1 MLRHLGWRIRR
12 IGAIVLA
19 VVTAICA
26 TACAAAAQPAETRV
40 ALVIGNSA
48 YQSAEALDNPQRDAK
63 LMAERLKTAGFT
75 VTLLV
80 DADQQAMKRA
90 MVDFGRELRS
100 SEAVGLFYYAGHG
113 LQVNGLNYLVPVNA
127 NIKDETEV
135 GIETVSLADFL
146 ATMERAKSRINIVV
160 LDACRNNPFASNFR
174 TESAGLARVDAPAGT
189 YVAYATSPGSVASDG
204 AGRNSPYTK
213 ALAET
218 VLKAGMPIEQ
228 VFKEVRRAVQDETG
242 GQQTPWEASSISA
255 DFSFV
260 RGAGQPATQ
269 PSRVPAAAD
278 LAREKELELAFWN
291 SIKDSPNTG
300 LFRSYLQQ
308 YPRGTFVPIARAR
321 IDEIEAKVAAAK
333 APPPV
338 SGQGQQGAPA
348 VSARGPAP
356 VFADSGR
363 RTLQEPELVKL
374 TCEQLWLARNEM
386 FARNGYCFGTSAAQQ
401 VFGTRGCTTSR
412 QDILSSIE
420 IQNMRLIKAVEDRKA
435 CGAITTAAF
444 APAGRSVS
452 QPQQTGGPWHY
463 VTGLDPKGDNFLA
476 LKVAPDVRSE
486 RIAKMGPDTPLKI
499 LNAQGDWRQVQLK
512 DGRTGWAHSRY
523 IRCCRE
529 P

>member
-1 MLRHLGWRIRR
+1 MDHQLGWRAGKIAATVVAAF
-12 IGAIVLA
+12 AIMWTAALVA
-19 VVTAICA
+19 V
-26 TACAAAAQPAETRV
+26 AQPAETRV

-48 YQSAEALDNPQRDAK
+48 YQSAGALDNPQRDAK

-80 DADQQAMKRA
+80 DADQQTMKRA

-100 SEAVGLFYYAGHG
+100 SDAVGLFYYAGHG

-135 GIETVSLADFL
+135 GIETVSLSDFL

-174 TESAGLARVDAPAGT
+174 TDSAGLARVDAPAGT

-218 VLKAGMPIEQ
+218 LLKAGMPIEQ
-228 VFKEVRRAVQDETG
+228 VFKEVRRSVQDETG

-269 PSRVPAAAD
+269 PSRAPTQAD

-291 SIKDSPNTG
+291 SIKESPNTG

-321 IDEIEAKVAAAK
+321 IEEIEAKIAAAK

-338 SGQGQQGAPA
+338 TNGQGQG
-348 VSARGPAP
+348 VSETSARGPAP
-356 VFADSGR
+356 VFADSAR
-363 RTLQEPELVKL
+363 RNLQEPELTRL
-374 TCEQLWLARNEM
+374 ACEQLWLARNEM

-412 QDILSSIE
+412 QDILSPVE

-452 QPQQTGGPWHY
+452 QSQPAGGSWHY

-486 RIAKMGPDTPLKI
+486 RIAKMGPDTLLKI
-499 LNAQGDWRQVQLK
+499 LNARGDWRQVELR

-523 IRCCRE
+523 IKCCRE
-529 P
+529 Q

>member
-1 MLRHLGWRIRR
+1 MVRHLESWIGRITAALVAAVSVMCAT
-12 IGAIVLA
+12 ICA
-19 VVTAICA
+19 VV
-26 TACAAAAQPAETRV
+26 AQPAETRV

-48 YQSAEALDNPQRDAK
+48 YRSVGVLDNPQRDAK
-63 LMAERLKTAGFT
+63 LMAERLKTAGFK

-90 MVDFGRELRS
+90 MVEFGRELRS

-160 LDACRNNPFASNFR
+160 LDACRNNPFSSNFR
-174 TESAGLARVDAPAGT
+174 TDSAGLARVDAPAGT

-204 AGRNSPYTK
+204 TGRNSPYTK

-228 VFKEVRRAVQDETG
+228 VFKEVRRAVQEETG

-255 DFSFV
+255 DFSFM
-260 RGAGQPATQ
+260 RGTGQAASQ
-269 PSRVPAAAD
+269 LSRGPSAAD
-278 LAREKELELAFWN
+278 LAREKDLELAFWN
-291 SIKDSPNTG
+291 SIKDSSNTS

-321 IDEIEAKVAAAK
+321 IEEIEAKLAVAK

-338 SGQGQQGAPA
+338 TTGQGQGAPA
-348 VSARGPAP
+348 ASARGPAP

-363 RTLQEPELVKL
+363 RSLQEPELVRL

-412 QDILSSIE
+412 QDILSPIE

-435 CGAITTAAF
+435 CSAVTTAAF

-452 QPQQTGGPWHY
+452 QSQAGGSWHY
-463 VTGLDPKGDNFLA
+463 VTGLDSKGDNFLA
-476 LKVAPDVRSE
+476 LKVAPNVRSE

>member
-1 MLRHLGWRIRR
+1 MIRHLGWREGGL
-12 IGAIVLA
+12 GAMTLA
-19 VVTAICA
+19 VIAA
-26 TACAAAAQPAETRV
+26 LWAMACAAAAQPAETRI

-48 YQSAEALDNPQRDAK
+48 YQSAGALDNPQRDAK

-218 VLKAGMPIEQ
+218 LLKAGMPIEQ
-228 VFKEVRRAVQDETG
+228 VFKEVRRVVQDETG

-255 DFSFV
+255 DFAFV
-260 RGAGQPATQ
+260 RGTGQTPQASRA
-269 PSRVPAAAD
+269 PSAAD

-291 SIKDSPNTG
+291 SSKDSSNTG

-321 IDEIEAKVAAAK
+321 IEEIETKVAAAK

-338 SGQGQQGAPA
+338 TTGQGQAPA
-348 VSARGPAP
+348 ASARGPAP

-363 RTLQEPELVKL
+363 RNLQEGELTRL
-374 TCEQLWLARNEM
+374 SCEQLWLARNEM

-401 VFGTRGCTTSR
+401 VFGTRGCTTAR
-412 QDILSSIE
+412 QDILSPVE
-420 IQNMRLIKAVEDRKA
+420 IQNMRLMKAVEDRKA

-452 QPQQTGGPWHY
+452 QPQQARGSWHY

-476 LKVAPDVRSE
+476 LKAAPDVQSE

-499 LNAQGDWRQVQLK
+499 LGTRGDWRQVQLK

-529 P
+529 Q